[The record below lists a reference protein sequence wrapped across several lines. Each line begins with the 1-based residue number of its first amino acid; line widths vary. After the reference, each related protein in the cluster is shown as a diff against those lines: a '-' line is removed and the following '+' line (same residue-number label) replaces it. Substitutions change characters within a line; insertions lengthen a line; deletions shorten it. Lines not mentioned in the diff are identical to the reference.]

1 MENDEFLYTPHSY
14 PAEDS
19 LKFRGFKELSSLITD
34 QDKDLFIIINKTRK
48 QFFIVGDSVLK
59 HSQRLTTIN
68 LITLKDLQKWQTK

>member
-1 MENDEFLYTPHSY
+1 MENNEFFYIPYSNTTK
-14 PAEDS
+14 DS
-19 LKFRGFKELSSLITD
+19 LIFNGFKELHAVIAD

-68 LITLKDLQKWQTK
+68 LITLKDLRKWHK